1 MTIGFKEE
9 YASPFA
15 DFIRN
20 AKSQEKKRVY
30 REVLTAAIKKQ
41 NEVMLVARN
50 KHSAV
55 GAVSMRRLSAVM
67 TSGDFSRC
75 DQIQELL

>member
-20 AKSQEKKRVY
+20 AKSHEKKRVY
-30 REVLTAAIKKQ
+30 REVLTEATKKQ
-41 NEVMLVARN
+41 NEVMLAARI
-50 KHSAV
+50 KYSAV
-55 GAVSMRRLSAVM
+55 GAGFNA
-67 TSGDFSRC
+67 
-75 DQIQELL
+75 

>member
-1 MTIGFKEE
+1 MTIGFKQE

-20 AKSQEKKRVY
+20 AKSDEKKRVY
-30 REVLTAAIKKQ
+30 REVLTEATKKQ
-41 NEVMLVARN
+41 NEVMLAART

-55 GAVSMRRLSAVM
+55 GAGLNA
-67 TSGDFSRC
+67 
-75 DQIQELL
+75 

>member
-1 MTIGFKEE
+1 MTIEIKGE
-9 YASPFA
+9 YASPLA
-15 DFIRN
+15 DFIHN
-20 AKSQEKKRVY
+20 AKSHEKRRVY
-30 REVLTAAIKKQ
+30 REVLTAANKKQ
-41 NEVMLVARN
+41 NEVMLAACN

-55 GAVSMRRLSAVM
+55 GAVSMRRLSEVM

>member
-1 MTIGFKEE
+1 MTIGFKQE
-9 YASPFA
+9 YTSPFA

-20 AKSQEKKRVY
+20 AKSHEKKRVY
-30 REVLTAAIKKQ
+30 REVLTAATKKQ
-41 NEVMLVARN
+41 NEVMLAACN

-55 GAVSMRRLSAVM
+55 GAVSMRRLSEVM